1 MVMTQKEIQNEI
13 ASVNRMLEL
22 ILVQAPVKGQ
32 EVSVAYEAGMYIGA
46 IKATIQHLTFI
57 TEKK

>member
-1 MVMTQKEIQNEI
+1 MTQKELQNEI

-22 ILVQAPVKGQ
+22 ILIQAPVKGQ

-46 IKATIQHLTFI
+46 IKATIQHLNSLVG
-57 TEKK
+57 KK

>member
-1 MVMTQKEIQNEI
+1 MTQKELQNEI

-22 ILVQAPVKGQ
+22 ILVQAPTKGQ

-46 IKATIQHLTFI
+46 IKATIQHLSSLV
-57 TEKK
+57 EKK

>member
-1 MVMTQKEIQNEI
+1 MTQKELQNEI

-22 ILVQAPVKGQ
+22 ILVQAPIKGQ

-46 IKATIQHLTFI
+46 IKATIQHLSI
-57 TEKK
+57 LVEKK

>member
-1 MVMTQKEIQNEI
+1 
-13 ASVNRMLEL
+13 MLEL

>member
-1 MVMTQKEIQNEI
+1 MTQKELQNEI

-46 IKATIQHLTFI
+46 IKATIQHLNSLVG
-57 TEKK
+57 KK